1 MDNFQLNGV
10 IQYQKA
16 ILMEKNKKAVALKYK
31 INEDNAPK
39 VVAKGRGFLAEK
51 IEEIAKECNIHIEK
65 DSELANSLY
74 RLNLNEEIPEELYE
88 AVAKILAYIYSF

>member
-1 MDNFQLNGV
+1 
-10 IQYQKA
+10 
-16 ILMEKNKKAVALKYK
+16 MEEDKKAVALRYK

-51 IEEIAKECNIHIEK
+51 IEEIAEEYDIHIEK
-65 DSELANSLY
+65 NPELASSLY
-74 RLNLNEEIPEELYE
+74 RLNLNEDIPEELYE

>member
-1 MDNFQLNGV
+1 
-10 IQYQKA
+10 
-16 ILMEKNKKAVALKYK
+16 MEEDKKAVALRYK
-31 INEDNAPK
+31 MNEDNAPK

-51 IEEIAKECNIHIEK
+51 IEEIAKEYDIHIEK
-65 DSELANSLY
+65 NPELANSLY

>member
-1 MDNFQLNGV
+1 
-10 IQYQKA
+10 
-16 ILMEKNKKAVALKYK
+16 MEEDKKAVALRYK

-51 IEEIAKECNIHIEK
+51 IEEIAEEYDIHIEK
-65 DSELANSLY
+65 NPELASSLY

>member
-1 MDNFQLNGV
+1 
-10 IQYQKA
+10 
-16 ILMEKNKKAVALKYK
+16 MEEDKKAVALKYK

-51 IEEIAKECNIHIEK
+51 IEEIAKEYDIHIEK
-65 DSELANSLY
+65 DPELADSLY

-88 AVAKILAYIYSF
+88 AVAKVLAYIYSF